1 MRESNEWKHIIIE
14 KLVVCGILRK
24 EHETNPRLAV
34 EDLLAWEVC
43 VALDPVVSDDA
54 RKLLY
59 TTPPTDLPFEE
70 QII

>member
-1 MRESNEWKHIIIE
+1 MEAANEWKNIIID
-14 KLVVCGILRK
+14 KLVICGIFSK
-24 EHETNPRLAV
+24 EHKTNPRLAV
-34 EDLLAWEVC
+34 DDLLAWEVS

>member
-34 EDLLAWEVC
+34 EDLLTWEVC
-43 VALDPVVSDDA
+43 VALDPVVSEDA
-54 RKLLY
+54 RRLLY
-59 TTPPTDLPFEE
+59 TTPPVDLPFEE
-70 QII
+70 PII